1 MFDTPYQTTPCS
13 RFVLDKIATGIRRL
27 EIDDLLVKVAGVEG
41 IALVPP
47 GVTEFPPFLQAITNK
62 EIPTLANTVVL
73 DGRSLLRPDG
83 TAVRIDVF
91 QHAVLTAKLTKL
103 WVQGD
108 ASVRHDF
115 LNVGD
120 FALKS
125 FTSWVCSALAL
136 RLGLDFSQTTML
148 RALTTIY
155 FLQLHEVVSS
165 HTTPLEQDR
174 IMVRAARALVGMD
187 PITLN
192 AAVGQIPPL
201 KDIKDYVAWV
211 KKVLNT
217 PRVEDLTVGFIYI
230 ALGASYGP
238 AYREAVA
245 VALEYPPTFIAMVY
259 TAVNDR
265 GYSKTGLGKVVE
277 RVISRDNHKEFIK
290 NVNNLTKG

>member
-27 EIDDLLVKVAGVEG
+27 EIDEKLVKVAGVEG

-47 GVTEFPPFLQAITNK
+47 GVTEFQPFSQPITNK

-91 QHAVLTAKLTKL
+91 QHTILTAKLTKL
-103 WVQGD
+103 WVEGD
-108 ASVRHDF
+108 ATARHDF

-120 FALKS
+120 FALKA
-125 FTSWVCSALAL
+125 FTSWVSSALAL
-136 RLGLDFSQTTML
+136 RLSLDFGQTSML

-155 FLQLHEVVSS
+155 FLQLHEAVDS

-174 IMVRAARALVGMD
+174 IMVRAARALAGVD
-187 PITLN
+187 PVTLH
-192 AAVGQIPPL
+192 AAVGEVPPL
-201 KDIKDYVAWV
+201 ESISDFVAWV
-211 KKVLNT
+211 KKVMNS
-217 PRVEDLTVGFIYI
+217 PRVEQLTVGFIYI

-245 VALEYPPTFIAMVY
+245 IALEYPPMFIAMVY
-259 TAVNDR
+259 SAVNDR
-265 GYSKTGLGKVVE
+265 GYSKTGLGKTVE

-290 NVNNLTKG
+290 NVNNLIKG